1 MGKHV
6 AAAAVL
12 NRSRGRNHSP
22 HHSATRHG
30 PEPTQALPAA
40 EPDQG
45 IRWRPGE
52 RLDELFEDRC
62 DRLRAEGEAGHI
74 AVDAGDR
81 VLTYDQLDARANQLA
96 RHLVASGAGP
106 GDRIALLFDN
116 ALYAYLGMLAVL
128 KIRAAY
134 VPLDPGFP
142 AERLSYIIDDAGVRL
157 VLSLSHLVDRLPE
170 VAAPSLS
177 LDEQELVVTTLDDSR
192 LTDAEKGAPVDELAY
207 IIYTSGSTGRPKGV
221 AIEHASICNFVRVAA
236 EVYGYVPA
244 DRVYQ
249 GLTIAFD
256 FSMEEIWVPWMAGAT
271 LVPKPSG
278 STLLGADLADYVRDR
293 RISALCCVPTLLA
306 TIDEDLPGLRFLL
319 VSGEAC
325 PDDLVRRW
333 HRAGRRF
340 LNVYGPTEATVTATW
355 TALDPERPVT
365 LGVPLP
371 SYSAV
376 ILDPLQA
383 KALPPGEMGEIGLA
397 GIGLARGYVNRQ
409 DLTERAFVPDFL
421 GLPNNPR
428 GRIYR
433 TGDLGRINKEGEIE
447 YHGRI
452 DTQVKI
458 RGYRIELAEIESVL
472 LQVPG
477 VAQAVVNTF
486 EPVAGLV
493 ELVAYYSL
501 RTDAGEM
508 DPGVIRDWLRER
520 LPGYMVPAYL
530 ERLDVVPMLPSGKT
544 DRKSLQPPSGDRAA
558 TSAQEYAAP
567 ANEMEQIIATE
578 LGEAIGM
585 KSVSAEANFF
595 NDLGANSLLL
605 AHFCARVRKRGDL
618 PSIAMQ
624 DVYLQPT
631 VRSLAAVL
639 ADRAAEAGVEEA
651 GEGQSSPAV
660 SVEPAARAR
669 TGQYVLCG
677 LLQAVVLVGY
687 AYLDALAII
696 SGYGW
701 VAKGDGLLEI
711 YVRAMVLGG
720 SVFLGMCL
728 VPLLA
733 KWLLIGRWKRQ
744 QIPIWSLAYFRF
756 WTVRMLLRFSPL
768 ALLTGS
774 PLYVMYLRA
783 LGAKIGRNVA
793 ILSRAAPICT
803 DLLTIGDGTVIRK
816 DSVYS
821 GYRAQGGLIQTGRIT
836 IGRNAFIG
844 EATVIDIETTM
855 GDGAQLG
862 HSSCLQSSQAIPD
875 GQHWHGTPAQPT
887 TTNYLRID
895 APDCGR
901 LRPIA
906 YCTMQIATL
915 LFVSLPLVLGLG
927 GVVFNYVLAD
937 HDVLSGWTYYQN
949 ELVAALVLLFVP
961 IVGGLIIV
969 FTVPRVVNII
979 LKPDRLYPLY
989 GIHYSAFR
997 TISRYSN
1004 QKFFKYLFGDSPY
1017 IVYYLQALGYDLGK
1031 VQQTGSNFGVEVKH
1045 DTPFLSTVGSGTMV
1059 SDGLSLI
1066 NTDVS
1071 NTSFRLSRA
1080 AIGANNYVGNDVYF
1094 PTGARTGD
1102 NCLLATKVMIPVDG
1116 PLREN
1121 VGLLGSPPF
1130 EIPRY
1135 VQRDTQFDYM
1145 KTGDEFRRRLGA
1157 MTRHNTVT
1165 IGLFLLVRW
1174 AYLFWMNVLFTVAG
1188 TFEPTFG
1195 AAAMAVAVVA
1205 SVVFSVLYFGVV
1217 ERAGAG
1223 FRDLR
1228 PQYCS
1233 IYEPYFWW
1241 HERFWKLSAGAAIE
1255 LFNGTPFKPLIWRLL
1270 GVRIGKR
1277 VFDDG
1282 CAMPEKTLI
1291 TIGDDCTLN
1300 TGSCLQCHSLEEG
1313 TFKSDFI
1320 KVGARC
1326 TVGTNATIHYG
1337 VTVGDGAVIET
1348 DSFVMKGEDVPDNR
1362 RFGGNPAREIT
1373 KARAPLPREP

>member
-1 MGKHV
+1 MGKHT
-6 AAAAVL
+6 AATGVMK
-12 NRSRGRNHSP
+12 RYRGRNHSSAL
-22 HHSATRHG
+22 SATRHG
-30 PEPTQALPAA
+30 PEPGPALAA
-40 EPDQG
+40 AKLDQS

-62 DRLRAEGEAGHI
+62 DRLRAAGKAGQI
-74 AVDAGDR
+74 AVDTGGQM
-81 VLTYDQLDARANQLA
+81 LTYDELDARANQLA
-96 RHLVASGAGP
+96 RHLAASGCRS

-116 ALYAYLGMLAVL
+116 AVYAYLGMLAVL

-142 AERLSYIIDDAGVRL
+142 LERLSFIIDDAGVRL
-157 VLSLSHLVDRLPE
+157 VLSLSHLLDKLPKAAPRLP
-170 VAAPSLS
+170 
-177 LDEQELVVTTLDDSR
+177 LDEQEPVVATLDDSR

-221 AIEHASICNFVRVAA
+221 AVEHASICNFVRVAA

-256 FSMEEIWVPWMAGAT
+256 FSVEEIWVPWMAGST
-271 LVPKPSG
+271 LVPKPEG
-278 STLLGADLADYVRDR
+278 STLLGADLADYVRDK

-333 HRAGRRF
+333 YRAGRRF
-340 LNVYGPTEATVTATW
+340 LNVYGPTETTVTATW
-355 TALDPERPVT
+355 SVLDPGRPVT

-371 SYSAV
+371 TYSAV

-383 KALPPGEMGEIGLA
+383 QALPAGELGEIGLA
-397 GIGLARGYVNRQ
+397 GVGLARGYVNRQ
-409 DLTERAFVPDFL
+409 DLTERAFIPDFL
-421 GLPNNPR
+421 GLPNNPS

-433 TGDLGRINKEGEIE
+433 TGDLGRFNKDGEIE

-458 RGYRIELAEIESVL
+458 RGYRIELAEIESAL

-477 VAQAVVNTF
+477 VAQSVVKTY

-501 RTDAGEM
+501 RADAGVL
-508 DPGVIRDWLRER
+508 DPAVIRGKLRER
-520 LPGYMVPAYL
+520 LPGYMIPAYL
-530 ERLDVVPMLPSGKT
+530 ECVDAIPVLPSGKA
-544 DRKSLQPPSGDRAA
+544 DRKSLPPPTGDRAGA
-558 TSAQEYAAP
+558 AAKEYVAP
-567 ANEMEQIIATE
+567 SNEMEQIIAAE
-578 LGEAIGM
+578 LGVALGM

-605 AHFCARVRKRGDL
+605 AHFCSRVRNHGGL
-618 PSIAMQ
+618 PSVAMQ

-631 VRSLAAVL
+631 VRSLAEL
-639 ADRAAEAGVEEA
+639 LSGRAAEEPVNES
-651 GEGQSSPAV
+651 GEMQPALPV
-660 SVEPAARAR
+660 SDR
-669 TGQYVLCG
+669 TVVRPGAVQYVVCG
-677 LLQAVVLVGY
+677 MLQALVLCAY
-687 AYLDALAII
+687 AFIDAFAII

-701 VAKGDGLLEI
+701 VANGNGLLEI
-711 YVRAMVLGG
+711 YLRAIVLGG
-720 SVFLGMCL
+720 SVFLAMCL

-733 KWLLIGRWKRQ
+733 KWLLIGRWKRR
-744 QIPIWSLAYFRF
+744 QIPIWSMRYFRF

-768 ALLTGS
+768 ALFAGS
-774 PLYVMYLRA
+774 PLYVIYLRA

-803 DLLTIGDGTVIRK
+803 DLLTIGEGTVIRK
-816 DSVYS
+816 DSLYS
-821 GYRAQGGLIQTGRIT
+821 GYRARGGVIETGRIT

-844 EATVIDIETTM
+844 EATVIDIETSI
-855 GDGAQLG
+855 GDDAQLG
-862 HSSCLQSSQAIPD
+862 HSSCLQSTQAIPE

-895 APDCGR
+895 APDGSR
-901 LRPIA
+901 LRATA
-906 YCTMQIATL
+906 YSTMQIATL
-915 LFVSLPLVLGLG
+915 LFITLPVLLGIG
-927 GVVFNYVLAD
+927 GVVFNYVVAD

-949 ELVAALVLLFVP
+949 ELDSSLVLLIVP
-961 IVGGLIIV
+961 IVAGLILV
-969 FTVPRVVNII
+969 LTLPRLENLL

-989 GIHYSAFR
+989 GLHYSAFR

-1045 DTPFLSTVGSGTMV
+1045 DNPFLSAVGSGTMV

-1102 NCLLATKVMIPVDG
+1102 NCLLATKVMIPIDG

-1135 VQRDTQFDYM
+1135 VQRDTRFDYM

-1174 AYLFWMNVLFTVAG
+1174 IYLFCLNVLFTVAA
-1188 TFEPTFG
+1188 TFEPAFG
-1195 AAAMAVAVVA
+1195 ATAMAVAVVV

-1217 ERAGAG
+1217 ERAAAG

-1241 HERFWKLSAGAAIE
+1241 HERFWKLSAGGAIG
-1255 LFNGTPFKPLIWRLL
+1255 LFDGTPFKTLIWRLL

-1313 TFKSDFI
+1313 TFKSDVI
-1320 KVGARC
+1320 RVGSGC

-1348 DSFVMKGEDVPDNR
+1348 DSFVMKGEEIPANR

-1373 KARAPLPREP
+1373 LARTL

>member
-1 MGKHV
+1 MVVG
-6 AAAAVL
+6 
-12 NRSRGRNHSP
+12 RS
-22 HHSATRHG
+22 
-30 PEPTQALPAA
+30 
-40 EPDQG
+40 
-45 IRWRPGE
+45 
-52 RLDELFEDRC
+52 
-62 DRLRAEGEAGHI
+62 
-74 AVDAGDR
+74 
-81 VLTYDQLDARANQLA
+81 
-96 RHLVASGAGP
+96 
-106 GDRIALLFDN
+106 
-116 ALYAYLGMLAVL
+116 
-128 KIRAAY
+128 
-134 VPLDPGFP
+134 
-142 AERLSYIIDDAGVRL
+142 
-157 VLSLSHLVDRLPE
+157 
-170 VAAPSLS
+170 
-177 LDEQELVVTTLDDSR
+177 
-192 LTDAEKGAPVDELAY
+192 
-207 IIYTSGSTGRPKGV
+207 
-221 AIEHASICNFVRVAA
+221 
-236 EVYGYVPA
+236 
-244 DRVYQ
+244 
-249 GLTIAFD
+249 
-256 FSMEEIWVPWMAGAT
+256 
-271 LVPKPSG
+271 
-278 STLLGADLADYVRDR
+278 
-293 RISALCCVPTLLA
+293 
-306 TIDEDLPGLRFLL
+306 
-319 VSGEAC
+319 C

-530 ERLDVVPMLPSGKT
+530 ERLDVVPMLPSGKA

-756 WTVRMLLRFSPL
+756 WTVRMLLRFSRWRCSPVRRSTL
-768 ALLTGS
+768 CTSGRWGPRSDATWPSFPGQRPSARTSSPSATERSFARTPFTPATG
-774 PLYVMYLRA
+774 RKEA
-783 LGAKIGRNVA
+783 
-793 ILSRAAPICT
+793 LSRPAESPSA
-803 DLLTIGDGTVIRK
+803 
-816 DSVYS
+816 
-821 GYRAQGGLIQTGRIT
+821 
-836 IGRNAFIG
+836 
-844 EATVIDIETTM
+844 
-855 GDGAQLG
+855 
-862 HSSCLQSSQAIPD
+862 
-875 GQHWHGTPAQPT
+875 GTP
-887 TTNYLRID
+887 
-895 APDCGR
+895 
-901 LRPIA
+901 
-906 YCTMQIATL
+906 
-915 LFVSLPLVLGLG
+915 
-927 GVVFNYVLAD
+927 
-937 HDVLSGWTYYQN
+937 LSGRQRSST
-949 ELVAALVLLFVP
+949 
-961 IVGGLIIV
+961 
-969 FTVPRVVNII
+969 
-979 LKPDRLYPLY
+979 
-989 GIHYSAFR
+989 
-997 TISRYSN
+997 SRPPWATAPSW
-1004 QKFFKYLFGDSPY
+1004 
-1017 IVYYLQALGYDLGK
+1017 
-1031 VQQTGSNFGVEVKH
+1031 
-1045 DTPFLSTVGSGTMV
+1045 DTPPASSPRRPYRTASTGT
-1059 SDGLSLI
+1059 
-1066 NTDVS
+1066 
-1071 NTSFRLSRA
+1071 
-1080 AIGANNYVGNDVYF
+1080 
-1094 PTGARTGD
+1094 
-1102 NCLLATKVMIPVDG
+1102 
-1116 PLREN
+1116 E
-1121 VGLLGSPPF
+1121 
-1130 EIPRY
+1130 
-1135 VQRDTQFDYM
+1135 
-1145 KTGDEFRRRLGA
+1145 RRR
-1157 MTRHNTVT
+1157 N
-1165 IGLFLLVRW
+1165 
-1174 AYLFWMNVLFTVAG
+1174 
-1188 TFEPTFG
+1188 
-1195 AAAMAVAVVA
+1195 
-1205 SVVFSVLYFGVV
+1205 
-1217 ERAGAG
+1217 
-1223 FRDLR
+1223 
-1228 PQYCS
+1228 PQQ
-1233 IYEPYFWW
+1233 
-1241 HERFWKLSAGAAIE
+1241 R
-1255 LFNGTPFKPLIWRLL
+1255 T
-1270 GVRIGKR
+1270 
-1277 VFDDG
+1277 
-1282 CAMPEKTLI
+1282 T
-1291 TIGDDCTLN
+1291 
-1300 TGSCLQCHSLEEG
+1300 
-1313 TFKSDFI
+1313 
-1320 KVGARC
+1320 
-1326 TVGTNATIHYG
+1326 
-1337 VTVGDGAVIET
+1337 
-1348 DSFVMKGEDVPDNR
+1348 
-1362 RFGGNPAREIT
+1362 
-1373 KARAPLPREP
+1373 

>member
-6 AAAAVL
+6 AAAAATGRVL
-12 NRSRGRNHSP
+12 RRRHHRTVMDQASP
-22 HHSATRHG
+22 A
-30 PEPTQALPAA
+30 PA
-40 EPDQG
+40 PDQG

-62 DRLRAEGEAGHI
+62 DRLRAEGKAGHL
-74 AVDAGDR
+74 AVDTGET
-81 VLTYDQLDARANQLA
+81 VLTYDQLDARANRLA
-96 RHLVASGAGP
+96 RRLIAGGARP
-106 GDRIALLFDN
+106 GDRIALLFDD
-116 ALYAYLGMLAVL
+116 AVSSYLGMLAVL

-134 VPLDPGFP
+134 VPLDVGFP
-142 AERLSYIIDDAGVRL
+142 AGRLSFIIEDAGVHL
-157 VLSLSHLVDRLPE
+157 VLSLSHLGDKIPDG
-170 VAAPSLS
+170 AAGILFLDQVESLVGAG
-177 LDEQELVVTTLDDSR
+177 DESR
-192 LTDAEKGAPVDELAY
+192 LTEAEKGTPAEELAY
-207 IIYTSGSTGRPKGV
+207 IIYTSGTTGRPKGV
-221 AIEHASICNFVRVAA
+221 AISHASICNFVRVAA
-236 EVYGYVPA
+236 EVYGYEPE

-256 FSMEEIWVPWMAGAT
+256 FSVEEIWVPWMAGAT
-271 LVPKPSG
+271 LVPKPAG
-278 STLLGADLADYVRDR
+278 STLVGAELSDYLKEH

-306 TIDEDLPGLRFLL
+306 TIEEDLPGLRFLL

-333 HRAGRRF
+333 HRPGRRF

-355 TALDPERPVT
+355 TVLDPDRPVT

-371 SYSAV
+371 TYSAR
-376 ILDPLQA
+376 ILDPDGA
-383 KALPPGEMGEIGLA
+383 RELPAGEMGEIGLA
-397 GIGLARGYVNRQ
+397 GVGLAQGYLNRQ

-421 GLPNNPR
+421 DLPNNPR

-458 RGYRIELAEIESVL
+458 RAYRIELAEIESVL

-477 VAQAVVNTF
+477 VAQAVVNTY

-501 RTDAGEM
+501 RTDAGAV
-508 DPGVIRDWLRER
+508 DPAVIRDWLRER

-530 ERLDVVPMLPSGKT
+530 ERLDVVPMLPSGKA
-544 DRKSLQPPSGDRAA
+544 DRKSLRPPSGDRTGTA
-558 TSAQEYAAP
+558 AQEYAAP
-567 ANEMEQIIATE
+567 ANEMEEIIATE
-578 LGEAIGM
+578 LGEALGM

-618 PSIAMQ
+618 PTVAMQ

-631 VRSLAAVL
+631 VRSLAAL
-639 ADRAAEAGVEEA
+639 LSGRAAEAGAEEL
-651 GEGQSSPAV
+651 GESQAFLPASGGPV
-660 SVEPAARAR
+660 VRAR
-669 TGQYVLCG
+669 TSQYVLCG
-677 LLQAVVLVGY
+677 LLQAVVLGGY

-701 VAKGDGLLEI
+701 VANGNGLLEF
-711 YVRAMVLGG
+711 YLRATVLGG

-768 ALLTGS
+768 ALFTGS
-774 PLYVMYLRA
+774 PLYVLYLRA

-803 DLLTIGDGTVIRK
+803 DLLTIGEGTVIRK
-816 DSVYS
+816 DSVYA
-821 GYRAQGGLIQTGRIT
+821 GYRAQGGVIQTGRIS

-844 EATVIDIETTM
+844 EATVIDIETSI
-855 GDGAQLG
+855 GDGGQLG

-887 TTNYLRID
+887 TVNYLRID
-895 APDCGR
+895 APDGGR

-906 YCTMQIATL
+906 YSTLQMVTL
-915 LFVSLPLVLGLG
+915 LFVSLPLVLGFG

-937 HDVLSGWTYYQN
+937 RDVLSGWTYYQD
-949 ELVAALVLLFVP
+949 ELAASLVLLFAP

-969 FTVPRVVNII
+969 FTVPRVVNLI

-1004 QKFFKYLFGDSPY
+1004 PKFFKYLFGDSPY

-1102 NCLLATKVMIPVDG
+1102 NCLLATKVMIPIDG

-1174 AYLFWMNVLFTVAG
+1174 IYLFCLNVLFTIAA

-1205 SVVFSVLYFGVV
+1205 SVVFTVVYFGVV

-1233 IYEPYFWW
+1233 IYAPYFWW

-1255 LFNGTPFKPLIWRLL
+1255 LFNGTPFKTLIWRLL

-1313 TFKSDFI
+1313 TFKSGVI
-1320 KVGARC
+1320 KVGAGC
-1326 TVGTNATIHYG
+1326 TVGTNATVHYG
-1337 VTVGDGAVIET
+1337 VSVGDGAVIET
-1348 DSFVMKGEDVPDNR
+1348 DSFVMKGEEVPANR
-1362 RFGGNPAREIT
+1362 RFGGNPARELT
-1373 KARAPLPREP
+1373 AASRMPLKF

>member
-1 MGKHV
+1 MRKRV

-12 NRSRGRNHSP
+12 NRSRGVNHS
-22 HHSATRHG
+22 SSRHG
-30 PEPTQALPAA
+30 PEPSQMLLTAGL
-40 EPDQG
+40 DQG

-62 DRLRAEGEAGHI
+62 DRLRADGKADQI
-74 AVDAGDR
+74 AVDSGDV

-96 RHLVASGAGP
+96 RHLVASGACP

-116 ALYAYLGMLAVL
+116 AVYAYVGMLAVL

-170 VAAPSLS
+170 VASPTLC
-177 LDEQELVVTTLDDSR
+177 LNQQEMLVSSQDSSR
-192 LTDAEKGAPVDELAY
+192 LTEAEKGTPADELAY

-236 EVYGYVPA
+236 EVYGYQPQ

-256 FSMEEIWVPWMAGAT
+256 FSMEEIWVPWMTGST
-271 LVPKPSG
+271 LVPKPAG
-278 STLLGADLADYVRDR
+278 STLLGQDLAEYVRER
-293 RISALCCVPTLLA
+293 GISALCCVPSLLA

-319 VSGEAC
+319 VSGEPC
-325 PDDLVRRW
+325 PIDLVRRW
-333 HRAGRRF
+333 HRPGRRF

-355 TALDPERPVT
+355 SVLDPDRPVT
-365 LGVPLP
+365 LGLPLP

-376 ILDPLQA
+376 ILDPLQD
-383 KALPPGEMGEIGLA
+383 KALPAGEMGEIGLA
-397 GIGLARGYVNRQ
+397 GVGLARGYVNRQ
-409 DLTERAFVPDFL
+409 DLTERVFIHDFL
-421 GLPNNPR
+421 GIPNNPR
-428 GRIYR
+428 ARIYR
-433 TGDLGRINKEGEIE
+433 TGDLGRVNKDGEIE

-472 LQVPG
+472 LQIPG
-477 VAQAVVNTF
+477 VAQAVVDTH
-486 EPVAGLV
+486 EPVKGLV

-501 RTDAGEM
+501 RRDAPAVDGTA
-508 DPGVIRDWLRER
+508 IRSRLREQ

-530 ERLDVVPMLPSGKT
+530 ECLDAVPMLPSGKA
-544 DRKSLQPPSGDRAA
+544 DRKSLRPPSGPR
-558 TSAQEYAAP
+558 TGGVEQEYVAP
-567 ANEMEQIIATE
+567 ANEMEQVIAAE
-578 LGEAIGM
+578 LGEVLGL
-585 KSVSAEANFF
+585 KSMSAQAHFF
-595 NDLGANSLLL
+595 DDLGANSLLL
-605 AHFCARVRKRGDL
+605 AHLCARLRKRGDL
-618 PSIAMQ
+618 PIVSMK

-631 VRSLAAVL
+631 VRSLAAL
-639 ADRAAEAGVEEA
+639 LSAEASEQGAATA
-651 GEGQSSPAV
+651 GSSPSPLNGAV
-660 SVEPAARAR
+660 PEEPVARAG

-677 LLQAVVLVGY
+677 TLQALVLGGY
-687 AYLDALAII
+687 AYVDALAII
-696 SGYGW
+696 AGYGW
-701 VAKGDGLLEI
+701 VAAGNGLLEI
-711 YVRAMVLGG
+711 YLRSMVLGG
-720 SVFLGMCL
+720 SIFLGMCL
-728 VPLLA
+728 VPILA
-733 KWLLIGRWKRQ
+733 KWLIIGRWKPQR
-744 QIPIWSLAYFRF
+744 IPIWSLAYFRF

-768 ALLTGS
+768 ALFSGS
-774 PLYVMYLRA
+774 PLYVIYLRA
-783 LGAKIGRNVA
+783 LGAKIGRKVA
-793 ILSRAAPICT
+793 ILSRAAPVCT

-816 DSVYS
+816 DSTYT
-821 GYRAQGGLIQTGRIT
+821 GYRARAGIIQTGPIT
-836 IGRNAFIG
+836 IGKNAFIG
-844 EATVIDIETTM
+844 EATVIDIGTSI

-887 TTNYLRID
+887 TVNYLRID
-895 APDCGR
+895 APDGGR
-901 LRPIA
+901 LRAVA
-906 YCTMQIATL
+906 YCTEQIVML
-915 LFVSLPLVLGLG
+915 LFVYLPMLLGFA
-927 GVVFNYVLAD
+927 GVVFGFVISDFDFVAGGNYFL
-937 HDVLSGWTYYQN
+937 N
-949 ELVAALVLLFVP
+949 ELISSLLLLLVP
-961 IVGGLIIV
+961 IVTGLFLV
-969 FTVPRVVNII
+969 FTVPRVVNLI
-979 LKPDRLYPLY
+979 LKPDKLYPLY
-989 GIHYSAFR
+989 GIHYAAFR

-1004 QKFFKYLFGDSPY
+1004 QKFFKYLFGDSAY

-1045 DTPFLSTVGSGTMV
+1045 DIPFLSTVGSGTMV

-1066 NTDVS
+1066 NTEFS

-1102 NCLLATKVMIPVDG
+1102 NCLLATKVMIPIDG
-1116 PLREN
+1116 PILEN

-1157 MTRHNTVT
+1157 MTRHNTAT

-1174 AYLFWMNVLFTVAG
+1174 IYLFALSALFTAAA
-1188 TFEPTFG
+1188 TLQTTFG
-1195 AAAMAVAVVA
+1195 PAAVAAAVVVTVIF
-1205 SVVFSVLYFGVV
+1205 SVVYFGVI
-1217 ERAGAG
+1217 ERASTG
-1223 FRDLR
+1223 FRPLR

-1241 HERFWKLSAGAAIE
+1241 HERFWKLSAGGAIE
-1255 LFNGTPFKPLIWRLL
+1255 LFNGTPFKALIWRLL
-1270 GVRIGKR
+1270 GMRIGKR

-1282 CAMPEKTLI
+1282 CAVPEKTLI

-1300 TGSCLQCHSLEEG
+1300 SGSCLQCHSLEEA
-1313 TFKSDFI
+1313 TFKLDSI
-1320 KVGARC
+1320 TIGAGC
-1326 TVGTNATIHYG
+1326 TIGTNATIHYG
-1337 VTVGDGAVIET
+1337 VTMGDGSVIET
-1348 DSFVMKGEDVPDNR
+1348 DSFLMKGEEVPAHR
-1362 RFGGNPAREIT
+1362 CFGGNPAREIAM
-1373 KARAPLPREP
+1373 ARPEPAVEP

>member
-6 AAAAVL
+6 AATRVL
-12 NRSRGRNHSP
+12 NRYRGRNHALD
-22 HHSATRHG
+22 HSVARHG
-30 PEPTQALPAA
+30 SGGGPAFPAA
-40 EPDQG
+40 ELEQT

-52 RLDELFEDRC
+52 RLDDLFEDRC
-62 DRLRAEGEAGHI
+62 DRLRAEGRAGQL
-74 AVDAGDR
+74 AVDTGDQ
-81 VLTYDQLDARANQLA
+81 VLTYAQLDGRANKLA
-96 RHLVASGAGP
+96 RHLLAEGARP
-106 GDRIALLFDN
+106 GDRIALLFDS
-116 ALYAYLGMLAVL
+116 AFHGYLGMLAVL

-142 AERLSYIIDDAGVRL
+142 SERVAYIIYDAGVRL

-170 VAAPSLS
+170 AVPCLS
-177 LDEQELVVTTLDDSR
+177 LDEQEGVVATLDDSR
-192 LTDAEKGAPVDELAY
+192 LSDAEKGVPVDELAY
-207 IIYTSGSTGRPKGV
+207 IIYTSGSTGLPKGV
-221 AIEHASICNFVRVAA
+221 AIEHASICNFVRVAV
-236 EVYGYVPA
+236 EVYGYVPG

-256 FSMEEIWVPWMAGAT
+256 FSVEEIWVPWMAGST
-271 LVPKPSG
+271 LVPKPAG
-278 STLLGADLADYVRDR
+278 SSLLGADLADFVRER

-325 PDDLVRRW
+325 PDNLVRRW

-355 TALDPERPVT
+355 TVLDPGRPVT

-371 SYSAV
+371 TYSAV
-376 ILDPLQA
+376 ILDPVEA
-383 KALPPGEMGEIGLA
+383 KDLPAGEMGEIGLA
-397 GIGLARGYVNRQ
+397 GVGLAQGYVNRP

-428 GRIYR
+428 RRIYR
-433 TGDLGRINKEGEIE
+433 TGDLGRMNKAGEIE

-458 RGYRIELAEIESVL
+458 RGYRIELAEIESIL

-477 VAQAVVNTF
+477 VAQAVVNTY

-501 RTDAGEM
+501 RADAVEVE
-508 DPGVIRDWLRER
+508 PAVICGWLRGR

-530 ERLDVVPMLPSGKT
+530 ERLEGLPMLPSGKA
-544 DRKSLQPPSGDRAA
+544 DRKSLPPPSGDRMGFTTKA
-558 TSAQEYAAP
+558 YAAP
-567 ANEMEQIIATE
+567 ANEMERVLATE
-578 LGEAIGM
+578 LGEALGT

-605 AHFCARVRKRGDL
+605 AHFCARLRNRGDL
-618 PSIAMQ
+618 PSVAMQ

-631 VRSLAAVL
+631 VRSLAKIL
-639 ADRAAEAGVEEA
+639 SDRSVEAQAEVPETS
-651 GEGQSSPAV
+651 QSSLPASGGTLV
-660 SVEPAARAR
+660 HAG
-669 TGQYVLCG
+669 TGRYVLCG
-677 LLQAVVLVGY
+677 MLQALVLCGY
-687 AYLDALAII
+687 AFLEAFAVI

-701 VAKGDGLLEI
+701 VAGGNGLLEI
-711 YVRAMVLGG
+711 YLRSIVLGG
-720 SVFLGMCL
+720 AVFLAMCL

-768 ALLTGS
+768 ALFSGS
-774 PLYVMYLRA
+774 PLYVLYLRA
-783 LGAKIGRNVA
+783 LGAKIGRNVV
-793 ILSRAAPICT
+793 ILSRAAPTCT
-803 DLLTIGDGTVIRK
+803 DLLSIGDGTVIRK

-836 IGRNAFIG
+836 IGRNAFVG
-844 EATVIDIETTM
+844 EATVIDIETSM
-855 GDGAQLG
+855 GDDTQLG

-875 GQHWHGTPAQPT
+875 GQHWHGTPARPT
-887 TTNYLRID
+887 TTNYLRIG
-895 APDCGR
+895 APGGGR
-901 LRPIA
+901 LRAIT

-915 LFVSLPLVLGLG
+915 LFVTIPVVLGVG
-927 GVVFNYVLAD
+927 GVLYSYVVAD
-937 HDVLSGWTYYQN
+937 HDVLGGWTYYRD
-949 ELVAALVLLFVP
+949 ELDASLVLLLVP
-961 IVGGLIIV
+961 IVVGLLLVLI
-969 FTVPRVVNII
+969 VPRVENLV
-979 LKPDRLYPLY
+979 LRPDRLYPLY
-989 GIHYSAFR
+989 GIHYSVVR
-997 TISRYSN
+997 SIGRYSN

-1045 DTPFLSTVGSGTMV
+1045 DTPFLSAVGSGTMV

-1071 NTSFRLSRA
+1071 ATSFRLSRA

-1102 NCLLATKVMIPVDG
+1102 NCLLATKVMIPIDG

-1145 KTGDEFRRRLGA
+1145 KTGDEFRRRLSA
-1157 MTRHNTVT
+1157 MTRHNTIT

-1174 AYLFWMNVLFTVAG
+1174 IYLFWMNVLFTVAA
-1188 TFEPTFG
+1188 TFQPTFG
-1195 AAAMAVAVVA
+1195 AAAVAVAVVVA
-1205 SVVFSVLYFGVV
+1205 VVLSVLYFGVV

-1241 HERFWKLSAGAAIE
+1241 HERFWKLSAGAGVG
-1255 LFNGTPFKPLIWRLL
+1255 LFNGTPFKILIWRLL

-1300 TGSCLQCHSLEEG
+1300 AGSCLQCHSLEEG
-1313 TFKSDFI
+1313 TFKSDVI
-1320 KVGARC
+1320 TVGTGC
-1326 TVGTNATIHYG
+1326 TVGTNATVHYG
-1337 VTVGDGAVIET
+1337 VTMGDGALVET
-1348 DSFVMKGEDVPDNR
+1348 DSFVMKGEEISPNR

-1373 KARAPLPREP
+1373 KARAPMTP

>member
-1 MGKHV
+1 M
-6 AAAAVL
+6 
-12 NRSRGRNHSP
+12 
-22 HHSATRHG
+22 
-30 PEPTQALPAA
+30 ALPDA
-40 EPDQG
+40 ELNQS
-45 IRWRPGE
+45 IRWQPGE
-52 RLDELFEDRC
+52 RLDDLFEGRC
-62 DRLRAEGEAGHI
+62 DRLRAEGLASHI
-74 AVDAGDR
+74 AVDTGDQ
-81 VLTYDQLDARANQLA
+81 VLTYDQLDRRANQLA
-96 RHLVASGAGP
+96 RHLVVAGARP
-106 GDRIALLFDN
+106 GDRIALLFDS

-142 AERLSYIIDDAGVRL
+142 PERLAYIIEDAGVRL
-157 VLSLSHLVDRLPE
+157 VLSLSNLVDRLPE
-170 VAAPSLS
+170 AIPRLS
-177 LDEQELVVTTLDDSR
+177 LDEKERVVATLDDSR
-192 LTDAEKGAPVDELAY
+192 LPDAEKGVPVDELAY

-236 EVYGYVPA
+236 EVYGYVPG

-256 FSMEEIWVPWMAGAT
+256 FSMEEIWVPWMAGST
-271 LVPKPSG
+271 LVPKPAG
-278 STLLGADLADYVRDR
+278 STLLGADLANYVRDR

-325 PDDLVRRW
+325 PEDLVRRW
-333 HRAGRRF
+333 HRPGRRF

-355 TALDPERPVT
+355 TVLDPGRPVT

-371 SYSAV
+371 TYSAV
-376 ILDPLQA
+376 IIDPVEA
-383 KALPPGEMGEIGLA
+383 KGLPAGEMGEIGLA
-397 GIGLARGYVNRQ
+397 GVGLARDYVNRP
-409 DLTERAFVPDFL
+409 DLTERAFIPDFL

-433 TGDLGRINKEGEIE
+433 TGDLGRFNEDGEIE

-458 RGYRIELAEIESVL
+458 RGYRIELAEIESII

-477 VAQAVVNTF
+477 VAHSVVKPY

-501 RTDAGEM
+501 HADAGPVE
-508 DPGVIRDWLRER
+508 PVVIRDRLRER

-530 ERLDVVPMLPSGKT
+530 ERLDVFPMLPSGKA
-544 DRKSLQPPSGDRAA
+544 DRKSLPPPSGARIGSA
-558 TSAQEYAAP
+558 TQEYAAP
-567 ANEMEQIIATE
+567 SNEMEQVLATE
-578 LGEAIGM
+578 LGEALGL
-585 KSVSAEANFF
+585 KTVSAEANFF

-605 AHFCARVRKRGDL
+605 AHFCARVRNRGDL
-618 PSIAMQ
+618 PSVAMQ

-631 VRSLAAVL
+631 VRSLAEL
-639 ADRAAEAGVEEA
+639 LSGRATEARMDESER
-651 GEGQSSPAV
+651 S
-660 SVEPAARAR
+660 EPSLPVPGGTGARAR
-669 TGQYVLCG
+669 TAQYVLCG
-677 LLQAVVLVGY
+677 MLQALVLCGY
-687 AYLDALAII
+687 AFLDALAII
-696 SGYGW
+696 AGYGW
-701 VAKGDGLLEI
+701 VASGSGLLEI
-711 YVRAMVLGG
+711 YLRAIVLGG
-720 SVFLGMCL
+720 SVFLAMCL

-756 WTVRMLLRFSPL
+756 WTVRMLLRFTPL
-768 ALLTGS
+768 ALFSGS
-774 PLYVMYLRA
+774 PLYVLYLRA

-803 DLLTIGDGTVIRK
+803 DLLSIGDGTVIRK

-821 GYRAQGGLIQTGRIT
+821 GYRAQAGVIQTGRIT
-836 IGRNAFIG
+836 IGKNAFVG
-844 EATVIDIETTM
+844 EATVIDIETSI
-855 GDGAQLG
+855 GDDAQLG
-862 HSSCLQSSQAIPD
+862 HSSCLQSTQTIPD
-875 GQHWHGTPAQPT
+875 GQHWHGAPAQPT
-887 TTNYLRID
+887 ATNYLRID
-895 APDCGR
+895 APDGGR
-901 LRPIA
+901 LRAIA
-906 YCTMQIATL
+906 YCTMQIVTL
-915 LFVSLPLVLGLG
+915 LFITLPLVLGIG
-927 GVVFNYVLAD
+927 GLVFNFVVAD
-937 HDVLSGWTYYQN
+937 HDVLSGWTYYGD
-949 ELVAALVLLFVP
+949 ELGASLVLLFVP
-961 IVGGLIIV
+961 IVFGLIV
-969 FTVPRVVNII
+969 VLTVPRVENLV

-989 GIHYSAFR
+989 GLHYSAFR
-997 TISRYSN
+997 SIGRYSN
-1004 QKFFKYLFGDSPY
+1004 NKFFKYLFGDSPY
-1017 IVYYLQALGYDLGK
+1017 IVYYLQAIGYDLGK

-1045 DTPFLSTVGSGTMV
+1045 DSPFLSSVGRGTMV
-1059 SDGLSLI
+1059 SDGLSMI

-1080 AIGANNYVGNDVYF
+1080 VIGANNYVGNDVYF

-1102 NCLLATKVMIPVDG
+1102 DCLLATKVMIPIDG

-1157 MTRHNTVT
+1157 MTRHNTLT
-1165 IGLFLLVRW
+1165 ICLFLLVRW
-1174 AYLFWMNVLFTVAG
+1174 IYLFCLNVLFTVAAMY
-1188 TFEPTFG
+1188 EPTLS
-1195 AAAMAVAVVA
+1195 APVMALSVVA
-1205 SVVFSVLYFGVV
+1205 SVVFTVLYFGVV

-1223 FRDLR
+1223 FHDLR

-1233 IYEPYFWW
+1233 IYDPYFWW
-1241 HERFWKLSAGAAIE
+1241 HERFWKLSAGEAIG
-1255 LFNGTPFKPLIWRLL
+1255 LFNGTPFKTLIWRML
-1270 GVRIGKR
+1270 GVRMGKR

-1291 TIGDDCTLN
+1291 TIGDDCILN
-1300 TGSCLQCHSLEEG
+1300 AGSCLQCHSLEEG
-1313 TFKSDFI
+1313 TFKSDVI
-1320 KVGARC
+1320 RVGSGC
-1326 TVGTNATIHYG
+1326 TVGTNATVHYG

-1348 DSFVMKGEDVPDNR
+1348 DSFVMKGEEIPPHR

-1373 KARAPLPREP
+1373 TARAPLTLDP